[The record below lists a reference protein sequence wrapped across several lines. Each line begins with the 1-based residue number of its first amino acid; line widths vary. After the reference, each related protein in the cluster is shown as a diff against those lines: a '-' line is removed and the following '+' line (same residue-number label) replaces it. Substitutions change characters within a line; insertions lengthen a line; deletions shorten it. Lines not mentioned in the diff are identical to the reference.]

1 MKIRNKVW
9 PIVAMGAVLAA
20 SLTGC
25 DSKPAPA
32 ASGGSAS
39 ASASS
44 AVAHPLPTDVPT
56 ACKPAKGGSNGKL
69 LIGVVELST
78 QGSFFGQV
86 DQGMQDVATAA
97 GVEIQIVDGKL
108 DPQVQSDAVD
118 NLVTKGINV
127 LLIDAI
133 NSDALAPA
141 VDRAVAAGIPVVT
154 FDGPMNDDKVS
165 TFVGVSNSDGGK
177 QIGDY
182 FLKNVTSSGEIG
194 EIGALNSSIQIERQ
208 KAFENTV
215 KAAGVKIGTVVDG
228 QNDASKA
235 QTAAEN
241 LFTGSPDLKYV
252 YATGLPALD
261 GAVAAARSQNKT
273 KQVQLVGWDLS
284 ANSAQ
289 GIKDGFVKAVLQQ
302 DTFGEGQEAAKAGI
316 TLACGGSVGKT
327 IPVPTH
333 IVTADNLDQYAYFL
347 GN

>member
-1 MKIRNKVW
+1 MKIRNTVW
-9 PIVAMGAVLAA
+9 PIAAVGVVVALT
-20 SLTGC
+20 LTGC
-25 DSKPAPA
+25 DSRPAPSTTA
-32 ASGGSAS
+32 GAS
-39 ASASS
+39 ASGSSTAS
-44 AVAHPLPTDVPT
+44 HPLPTDVPK
-56 ACKPAKGGSNGKL
+56 ACKPTKGGSNGKL

-86 DQGMQDVATAA
+86 DQGIQDVADAA
-97 GVEIQIVDGKL
+97 GVDVQIVDGKL

-133 NSDALAPA
+133 NSDALAPS

-154 FDGPMNDDKVS
+154 FDGPMDDKKVS
-165 TFVGVSNSDGGK
+165 TFVGVSNADGGK
-177 QIGDY
+177 QLGDY
-182 FLKNVTSSGEIG
+182 FVKHVARSGTIG
-194 EIGALNSSIQIERQ
+194 EISALNSSIQIERQ
-208 KAFENTV
+208 KAFESTV
-215 KAAGVKIGTVVDG
+215 KAAGVKLGTVVDG

-241 LFTGSPDLKYV
+241 LFTGNPDLKYV

-261 GAVAAARSQNKT
+261 GAVAAAKSQNRT
-273 KQVQLVGWDLS
+273 KDVQLVGWDLS
-284 ANSAQ
+284 VNSAQ

-316 TLACGGSVGKT
+316 TLACGGTVPAT

-333 IVTADNLDQYAYFL
+333 VVTAANLDRYAYFL
-347 GN
+347 GD